1 MSGAPSGTAP
11 LLLVVDDD
19 PVNVELLCDLLE
31 ALDYRTVGA
40 HDGASALLAAREHLP
55 DLVLL
60 DIMMP
65 GMNGYEVCRRLKA
78 DAATAG
84 IPVVF
89 VTALSDTEDKV
100 QAIEAGGDDFLTKP
114 FNRPLLVARIRSLL
128 KLKAAGDALERSYRR
143 LQELERLRDD
153 LTRMVVHDVKSP
165 LSALMAT
172 LEMAVDGDLG
182 PLSPELARL
191 LDDGRERAGDVLQM
205 IDNLLELSRLE
216 EARVELEPREVDV
229 GALLAE
235 AADDFALRAEQRGAR
250 VAAVPPPAALVARAD
265 EALLRR
271 VLANLVGNALK
282 HGGPG
287 VGVTLA
293 AEPGGEAEGGVR
305 FTVADDGVGIDPAH
319 HETIFRKWES
329 LSRLEAPEEGS
340 SGLGLTFCKLAV
352 EAHGGRIWVQSRPGE
367 GARFHFVVPAAEGA
381 PAVESAEGP
390 AEAVIA

>member
-1 MSGAPSGTAP
+1 MSGDASGAGA

-40 HDGASALLAAREHLP
+40 RDGAEALRAARERLP

-78 DAATAG
+78 DPATAG

-100 QAIEAGGDDFLTKP
+100 QAIESGGDDFLTKP
-114 FNRPLLVARIRSLL
+114 FNRPVLVARIRSLL
-128 KLKAAGDALERSYRR
+128 KLKAANDALERSYRR

-172 LEMAVDGDLG
+172 LEMAADGDLG
-182 PLSPELARL
+182 HLSPDLARL
-191 LDDGRERAGDVLQM
+191 LADGRERAGDVLQM

-216 EARVELEPREVDV
+216 EARVELEPREVNV
-229 GALLAE
+229 PALLADV
-235 AADDFALRAEQRGAR
+235 ADDWSLRAEQRGAR
-250 VAAVPPPAALVARAD
+250 VAAAITVPALSARAD

-282 HGGPG
+282 HGGRG
-287 VGVTLA
+287 VGVTLS
-293 AEPGGEAEGGVR
+293 AEPGEGGEGVR

-319 HETIFRKWES
+319 HEAIFRKWES
-329 LSRLEAPEEGS
+329 LGRRDAPEEGS

-367 GARFHFVVPAAEGA
+367 GARFHFVVPAAA
-381 PAVESAEGP
+381 PGV
-390 AEAVIA
+390 EAVGETASEEVVTA